1 MRIGLWALPTYGAL
15 LGLSTLTHQPSV
27 DDFDAYARYVTSD
40 TFLLSHL
47 GASVFGAAL
56 AIVGATAVAAHLP
69 RKDGAAH
76 LPGESGTAAEASHLL
91 GGRGAVIGL
100 ALTTIANVFMAAAFG
115 AAAFVQPGIGR
126 AHLAG
131 VPGMAAINADTAY
144 GPAFFVTALSA
155 SFLLMVAAIVFGT
168 AIARSDR
175 RLRWYG
181 IAYAALIPLFVLTGH
196 LAQAAQ
202 PFMGFAFAAATAAL
216 ALALPRTTPSER
228 AATDRAGG
236 EPNAH
241 QSRNCRPLS
250 DQRATERQRANVDA
264 RTHTRRH

>member
-1 MRIGLWALPTYGAL
+1 MRIGLWALPTYGVL

-27 DDFDAYARYVTSD
+27 DDFDAYARYVTSE

-69 RKDGAAH
+69 RKDGAAPDAVH
-76 LPGESGTAAEASHLL
+76 LPGESGAAAEASHLL
-91 GGRGAVIGL
+91 GGRGAVVGL

-131 VPGMAAINADTAY
+131 VPGMAAITADTAY

-155 SFLLMVAAIVFGT
+155 SFLLMVASIVFGT

-196 LAQAAQ
+196 LSQAAQ
-202 PFMGFAFAAATAAL
+202 PLMGFAFAAATAAL
-216 ALALPRTTPSER
+216 ALALPRTTDADRKAVLTSAPVR
-228 AATDRAGG
+228 A
-236 EPNAH
+236 
-241 QSRNCRPLS
+241 
-250 DQRATERQRANVDA
+250 
-264 RTHTRRH
+264 